1 MLDLGEFTMLRKYN
15 LAQAAATTAVIV
27 CVGAPGAKGEDFQPQ
42 SEWLR
47 VVQTAD
53 GFLNMRTGPG
63 ASYAIIAQIPSGTS
77 GIRRGEC
84 KPTDGGRNRAYWC
97 WVQWK
102 DKQGWVSAR
111 FVEADYSLSIPGSGM
126 GVQGSILP
134 RNFPQSR
141 VIFNTPQI
149 GSCHMGSCSWGILLN
164 VSSPVETREGLLFG
178 VEVLG
183 GESSHAD
190 VSEYPDA
197 YSPSLDIEWNR
208 KSHKVNVLC
217 SLDAPSVIVGN
228 QITTLDF
235 DIVARAEESD
245 ANLYVSV
252 CHGGLSYSWMRSG
265 WAQEN
270 GYR

>member
-1 MLDLGEFTMLRKYN
+1 MTKNLGFARTV
-15 LAQAAATTAVIV
+15 ATAIV
-27 CVGAPGAKGEDFQPQ
+27 FACVGAAGSKADDLPPQ

-47 VVQTAD
+47 VAQTAD

-63 ASYAIIAQIPSGTS
+63 ASYAIVARIPSGTS

-84 KPTDGGRNRAYWC
+84 KASDGGRNRAYWC
-97 WVQWK
+97 WVQWR

-111 FVEADYSLSIPGSGM
+111 FVEADFSLSIPGSGID
-126 GVQGSILP
+126 VQGSIRP
-134 RNFPQSR
+134 RNSHQSR
-141 VIFNTPQI
+141 VIPHTPQI
-149 GSCHMGSCSWGILLN
+149 GSCHMGSCSWGTLLN
-164 VSSPVETREGLLFG
+164 FSSPVETREGLLFG

-208 KSHKVNVLC
+208 KSHNVNVLC
-217 SLDAPSVIVGN
+217 SLNEPSVIIGN

-235 DIVARAEESD
+235 NSVDHVEEPD

-252 CHGGLSYSWMRSG
+252 CHGDLSYSWMRPG